1 MSQSFK
7 EKILPIEKFMKSK
20 GMTGRFV
27 SSDHLHMTLVFLGNI
42 EDEQIIHQLISLVQN
57 FDFGEV
63 ILKPGLFE
71 QWRDLLVLRFDE
83 NRELSIKVQ
92 NLKEQLKKHG
102 FVFDDKSFKAHI
114 TIARKL
120 RLNSTLI
127 KSIKIEPQ
135 ECFEQFINELNRMK
149 DFNNQNLLLDE
160 MNLYESKLTQ
170 NGPNYILLAGSS
182 KKS

>member
-1 MSQSFK
+1 
-7 EKILPIEKFMKSK
+7 MKSK
-20 GMTGRFV
+20 GMTGSFV

-92 NLKEQLKKHG
+92 NLKEQLKNMVLFLMINH
-102 FVFDDKSFKAHI
+102 SRLI
-114 TIARKL
+114 L
-120 RLNSTLI
+120 RL
-127 KSIKIEPQ
+127 P
-135 ECFEQFINELNRMK
+135 
-149 DFNNQNLLLDE
+149 
-160 MNLYESKLTQ
+160 ES
-170 NGPNYILLAGSS
+170 SD
-182 KKS
+182 